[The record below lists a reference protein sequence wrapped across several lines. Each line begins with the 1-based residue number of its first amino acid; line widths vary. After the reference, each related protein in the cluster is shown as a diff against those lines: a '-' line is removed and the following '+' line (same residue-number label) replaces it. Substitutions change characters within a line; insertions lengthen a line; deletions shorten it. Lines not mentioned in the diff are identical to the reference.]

1 MSKCT
6 KEINGYDLVKK
17 CSRCGIISLKGNFH
31 KRTLSK
37 DGLYNQCKVCRKEY
51 YNEKFV
57 KIENII

>member
-6 KEINGYDLVKK
+6 KEINDYDLVKK
-17 CSRCGIISLKGNFH
+17 CSRCGIISLRSNFH

-57 KIENII
+57 KK